1 MQGTKNY
8 WGTQICCTNS
18 QIQYAVK
25 KKKKCSNSFRSS
37 MNASTIS
44 QQNRRRSKQ
53 NTHLLHWNM
62 CTQTEPAEFLF
73 TCLRRYPEVPVTKD
87 QLRLTHYNPASSEEG
102 ASPRIKTTSLHR
114 WISPSSAVCTHSQKP
129 SPLRLGGG
137 TRSIVGVWE
146 CEREWE
152 EAGAECAQQWREQRI
167 SIPNAQME
175 TVWRQWRGWNN
186 HWLTKQMKH
195 LGQRKLPL
203 CFFKHRALTW
213 CSSHAPLY
221 WCPCPIH
228 WEVPA
233 KRSRSLTGA
242 ASLRIWSCGCSRK
255 KGMRC

>member
-1 MQGTKNY
+1 MLTVKPCKYSHFLSHDRDAGHKKLLGHANMLQEQSNP
-8 WGTQICCTNS
+8 ICS
-18 QIQYAVK
+18 E

-53 NTHLLHWNM
+53 NTHLSHWDM

-137 TRSIVGVWE
+137 TRSIVGV
-146 CEREWE
+146 
-152 EAGAECAQQWREQRI
+152 
-167 SIPNAQME
+167 
-175 TVWRQWRGWNN
+175 
-186 HWLTKQMKH
+186 
-195 LGQRKLPL
+195 
-203 CFFKHRALTW
+203 
-213 CSSHAPLY
+213 
-221 WCPCPIH
+221 
-228 WEVPA
+228 
-233 KRSRSLTGA
+233 
-242 ASLRIWSCGCSRK
+242 
-255 KGMRC
+255 